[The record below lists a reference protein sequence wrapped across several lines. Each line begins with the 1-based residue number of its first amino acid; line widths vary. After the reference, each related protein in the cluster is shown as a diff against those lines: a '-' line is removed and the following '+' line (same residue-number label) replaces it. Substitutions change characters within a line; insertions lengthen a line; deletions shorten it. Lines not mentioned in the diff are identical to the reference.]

1 MPPKALRVV
10 FFATR
15 AVAAAG
21 NNATT
26 IYLTGLY
33 APHVRSFAFGVMST
47 FYRIGVLTAPF
58 LGQVFLQ
65 RVSALGA
72 VLIFCSLAVMGFV
85 LSVLLPHAED
95 PRQDQMKSGKRI
107 FRNVFKTR
115 APMTIS
121 AASTAASGMPE
132 FRVATIDVD
141 EEREYRQQTGS
152 FGAQTEVS
160 PADENTTA
168 HKRVSFAVPV
178 DAPERQ

>member
-47 FYRIGVLTAPF
+47 FYRVGVLTAPF

-72 VLIFCSLAVMGFV
+72 VLVFSSLAVLGFIF
-85 LSVLLPHAED
+85 SILLPHAED
-95 PRQDQMKSGKRI
+95 PSQIKPGTGRRI
-107 FRNVFKTR
+107 FRNIFKKR
-115 APMTIS
+115 APMTTS
-121 AASTAASGMPE
+121 AASAAAAGMPE

-141 EEREYRQQTGS
+141 DADTQGGVGNASWT
-152 FGAQTEVS
+152 AQN
-160 PADENTTA
+160 DTTDDLGTST
-168 HKRVSFAVPV
+168 HKRVSFAVLP
-178 DAPERQ
+178 DTSE